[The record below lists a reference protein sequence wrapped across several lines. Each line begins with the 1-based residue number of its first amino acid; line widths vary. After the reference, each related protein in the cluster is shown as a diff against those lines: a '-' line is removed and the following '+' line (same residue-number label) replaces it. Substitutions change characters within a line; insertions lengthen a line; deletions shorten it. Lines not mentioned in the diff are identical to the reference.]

1 MSNKPKAPFRA
12 FGAGWTGLEPAA
24 SGVTGR
30 RYNQLNY
37 HPIFYYQVLSLW
49 AEQDSNLRQPAC
61 KAGALPAELS
71 ALSRNREELLPAN
84 IRGVKVVW
92 RRLALSARH
101 PCGYSLGMAKPRKKK
116 KRRGKSGGGKS
127 GGKSGGS
134 LSGMRGGMKSM
145 VGQGP
150 KRKES
155 PFSKVLTWVL
165 GAAVVALLLYRVS
178 QCSS

>member
-1 MSNKPKAPFRA
+1 
-12 FGAGWTGLEPAA
+12 
-24 SGVTGR
+24 
-30 RYNQLNY
+30 
-37 HPIFYYQVLSLW
+37 
-49 AEQDSNLRQPAC
+49 
-61 KAGALPAELS
+61 
-71 ALSRNREELLPAN
+71 
-84 IRGVKVVW
+84 
-92 RRLALSARH
+92 
-101 PCGYSLGMAKPRKKK
+101 MAKPRKKK